1 MPRAIPSNPL
11 SYAAYAEIPE
21 DGRRWEFLDDQVYVS
36 AAPSP
41 AHQFAVMRLSRLLED
56 NLAPFGG
63 DVIVFVSP
71 IDVILSDSEIVQPD
85 VLIARFSQVSE
96 RGIEGA
102 PSLIVEVVSP
112 TRLHLDRD
120 IKARRY
126 AAHGVE
132 RYWLV
137 DPVARSLES
146 LRLADGAYVPVG
158 AGEGDTILDLAD
170 VPGLRVDLQPLWLP
184 RSASSRA

>member
-1 MPRAIPSNPL
+1 VPSLIPSTAL
-11 SYAAYAEIPE
+11 SYAAYAEIPA
-21 DGRRWEFLDDQVYVS
+21 DGCRWEFLDGEVYVTP
-36 AAPSP
+36 APSP
-41 AHQFAVMRLSRLLED
+41 AHQFAVLRLSRLLED
-56 NLAPFGG
+56 NLALFGN

-85 VLIARFSQVSE
+85 VVVARLPQVSE

-102 PSLIVEVVSP
+102 PPLIVEVVSP
-112 TRLHLDRD
+112 AKPHLDRD

-137 DPVARSLES
+137 DPVARRLEC
-146 LRLADGAYVPVG
+146 LRLTDGLYAATASGTGDAMLGVP
-158 AGEGDTILDLAD
+158 D
-170 VPGLRVDLQPLWLP
+170 VPALRVDLQRLWLP
-184 RSASSRA
+184 RPRA